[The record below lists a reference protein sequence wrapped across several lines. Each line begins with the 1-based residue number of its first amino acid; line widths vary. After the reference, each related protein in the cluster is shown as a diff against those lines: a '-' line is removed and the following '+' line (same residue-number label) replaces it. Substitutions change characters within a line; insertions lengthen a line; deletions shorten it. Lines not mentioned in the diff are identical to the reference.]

1 MKRLCVFCGSRA
13 GSRPEY
19 AEAARKAG
27 RMLAQRGIELVY
39 GGGGVGLMGALAEAA
54 LAAGGLVTGIIPRF
68 MQEREIA
75 MLTVTELRVVESMHE
90 RKAMMAELSDGF
102 LALPGG
108 FGTWDEFCEVVTWAQ
123 IGLHQKPCAILN
135 VQGYYDPFV
144 AMMNRSFDEGFI
156 SPVFRKLVLVDD
168 DLDRLVDRMSAT
180 PKRPEGWDVTRKLA

>member
-1 MKRLCVFCGSRA
+1 
-13 GSRPEY
+13 
-19 AEAARKAG
+19 
-27 RMLAQRGIELVY
+27 
-39 GGGGVGLMGALAEAA
+39 
-54 LAAGGLVTGIIPRF
+54 
-68 MQEREIA
+68 
-75 MLTVTELRVVESMHE
+75 
-90 RKAMMAELSDGF
+90 
-102 LALPGG
+102 
-108 FGTWDEFCEVVTWAQ
+108 VVTWAQ